1 MTVTAEPDALSR
13 TFAALADP
21 TRRSILARLSEGEA
35 TVNQLAEPY
44 ELSLPAISKHLKVLE
59 LAGLVSKRREAQT
72 RPCTINAAPLQE
84 AEAWL
89 QQYRRFFEASFDRLE
104 DQLRLLRE
112 SRFHDESLDQGK

>member
-1 MTVTAEPDALSR
+1 M
-13 TFAALADP
+13 
-21 TRRSILARLSEGEA
+21 SEGEA

-72 RPCTINAAPLQE
+72 RPCTLNGAPLRE

-89 QQYRRFFEASFDRLE
+89 QQYRRFFEASLDRLE
-104 DQLRLLRE
+104 DQLRRLSE
-112 SRFHDESLDQGK
+112 SRSNDESTDEGK

>member
-1 MTVTAEPDALSR
+1 MTALAEPDALTR

-72 RPCTINAAPLQE
+72 RPCTLNAAPLQE
-84 AEAWL
+84 AEVWL

-104 DQLRLLRE
+104 DQLRRLRE
-112 SRFHDESLDQGK
+112 ARSNDESFDQGK